1 MKNRKW
7 KQSKWEWYGRAS
19 TTVRSRAVWPTGRSL
34 WAVGWPTCNILVVP
48 YAVHVSPAQPINLVW
63 AMSDSLSSGK
73 PFPITMT
80 LPPKSQSYST
90 SFSTINNIRKQI
102 RYYIHSWYCIITC
115 FFFFLIL
122 IQYIQVN
129 ILVCKRPKLLY
140 LRYIWKTYIS
150 MNEFRTYNT
159 KV

>member
-115 FFFFLIL
+115 FFFFFNFNTIYSSEHTRMQEAKTLIFK
-122 IQYIQVN
+122 IYMKNIYIN
-129 ILVCKRPKLLY
+129 E
-140 LRYIWKTYIS
+140 WIS
-150 MNEFRTYNT
+150 NL
-159 KV
+159 